1 MSLPLSRSAL
11 PADNP
16 GVFGGPIRNVSI
28 CSSPNTVCTSLSK
41 TLIKHLSS
49 FLLSPAVL
57 LLQYSRWAAN
67 RKLFAA
73 PRTLSNP
80 HPSKVYR
87 NEELSR
93 YMLHFLYF
101 LWSVSGLK
109 IAGSVSSYLQY
120 KNTHSSISL
129 KQWVEQLSF
138 ACVVISRDL
147 WNCLILN
154 MILNMIVKLAR
165 CVRSDMKKAVTLST
179 YYLNL
184 ATQTVLHL
192 CIFFTAGLHGVN

>member
-1 MSLPLSRSAL
+1 MFISKHSMYFPFKNTDKAPFVLPL
-11 PADNP
+11 
-16 GVFGGPIRNVSI
+16 IT
-28 CSSPNTVCTSLSK
+28 CCTVASV
-41 TLIKHLSS
+41 SS
-49 FLLSPAVL
+49 FWYKERESCLPLPERSLTP
-57 LLQYSRWAAN
+57 
-67 RKLFAA
+67 
-73 PRTLSNP
+73 T
-80 HPSKVYR
+80 PSKVYL

-154 MILNMIVKLAR
+154 MILNMILKLAS

-179 YYLNL
+179 YYLNS